1 MNNRTK
7 VQIILCIINMLG
19 LLSLLITQNDLIF
32 IILVGISVAGMMIGM
47 GLDINNEEVS
57 KWFDKTNFLIKNF
70 NYEVN

>member
-19 LLSLLITQNDLIF
+19 ILSLFVTQNALIF
-32 IILVGISVAGMMIGM
+32 IILVSISVTGMMIGM

-57 KWFDKTNFLIKNF
+57 KWFDKTNFF
-70 NYEVN
+70 NKKF

>member
-19 LLSLLITQNDLIF
+19 LLSLFIIQSDLIF
-32 IILVGISVAGMMIGM
+32 IILVSISVIGM
-47 GLDINNEEVS
+47 IIGMCLDINDEKVS

-70 NYEVN
+70 KL

>member
-32 IILVGISVAGMMIGM
+32 IILVSISIAGMMIGM

-57 KWFDKTNFLIKNF
+57 KWFDKTNFFNKNF
-70 NYEVN
+70 KL

>member
-32 IILVGISVAGMMIGM
+32 IILVSISVIGM
-47 GLDINNEEVS
+47 IIGMCLDINDEEVS

-70 NYEVN
+70 KL